1 MRTAHIRRPYTP
13 SRQNPKFLK
22 ETTVGR
28 SALLENLLESIH
40 DQIDKPTHQHWLLVG
55 PRGIGKSHIIALLAN
70 TVRHDSDLKKR
81 WLPVWF
87 PEEGP
92 GITSLRDFMERVVRI
107 SSEVLVSEGLPED
120 AREFNRFLDEL
131 NSEKT
136 YYVVD
141 TFGGFTEDDV
151 EYEKSHRG
159 KSIYSFVGFS
169 YNDRKVWEKV
179 VLKKNRIERVRVI
192 QNDIKKVDFP
202 DHVRFSTAFIDV
214 DLYLPT
220 LNALR
225 RIYPLTSAGGR
236 IVVDDIWVHES
247 GAYDGARQA
256 FQEFVSENNITDF
269 EIIPPRCGIIY
280 K

>member
-1 MRTAHIRRPYTP
+1 MSHQEQNKGIIYIIREIVKRAAFKTGVFTTRYEYLITP
-13 SRQNPKFLK
+13 GQILALLSALK
-22 ETTVGR
+22 AGETIEGDVIEVGVARGKTTV
-28 SALLENLLESIH
+28 LL
-40 DQIDKPTHQHWLLVG
+40 
-55 PRGIGKSHIIALLAN
+55 
-70 TVRHDSDLKKR
+70 
-81 WLPVWF
+81 
-87 PEEGP
+87 
-92 GITSLRDFMERVVRI
+92 
-107 SSEVLVSEGLPED
+107 
-120 AREFNRFLDEL
+120 NRFLDEL